1 MRRRRRPSTARWRSL
16 RQRVW
21 LRDGGCCRGPACVGA
36 APIPLNAAHID
47 HIQPLSKAGGSQLEN
62 LRVLCRR
69 CHVLRAGHEHQGMI
83 AQALRDG
90 IIPPDWRGLVWE
102 G

>member
-1 MRRRRRPSTARWRSL
+1 MRRRRPPTELWRSI

-21 LRDGGCCRGPACVGA
+21 LRDGGCCRGPYCVGA
-36 APIPLNAAHID
+36 APIPLVQAHID
-47 HIQPLSKAGGSQLEN
+47 HIRPLSKAGGSQLEN

-83 AQALRDG
+83 AHALADG
-90 IIPPDWRGLVWE
+90 LIPPDWRGLVWE